1 MTSYAMSINSDS
13 DNEKKKTGT
22 NQKTCE
28 YSLHVY
34 MYIKLVSLEWTYFI
48 IYYEIGSHSSKI
60 GLIN

>member
-1 MTSYAMSINSDS
+1 MTSYAVSINSDS

-22 NQKTCE
+22 NPKTCE

-34 MYIKLVSLEWTYFI
+34 MYIKLVSLEWTNFI